1 MILLG
6 HIVHTRGEASH
17 TDTAQL
23 DQHAKRQARNRD
35 HLRVRSLGTCHPDRH
50 RQRPAVG
57 APYDIIGLVMKLV
70 EPDHRQAMG
79 TQGME
84 AIVDRDIS
92 NALLMGSM
100 SFSCSNGL
108 SSTAE

>member
-1 MILLG
+1 
-6 HIVHTRGEASH
+6 
-17 TDTAQL
+17 
-23 DQHAKRQARNRD
+23 
-35 HLRVRSLGTCHPDRH
+35 
-50 RQRPAVG
+50 
-57 APYDIIGLVMKLV
+57 MKLV